1 MNVVPSSARDRARQY
16 AQDASGV
23 AAVEFSLIL
32 PVALLMMAL
41 VVYGGQ
47 AFRIQRK
54 VELSAATVA
63 NLVAQGDNTSVASVT
78 SAEMTQIL
86 AYPNLILYPNDASA
100 VQVVVSELSVS
111 SVNGVATGTVV
122 GSWANANATV
132 RPCNQQLPIN
142 SNIVSAFTGANE
154 PTSYTNNL
162 VGYVI
167 LGEIFYPFNPYDLY
181 GSVAPL
187 TLHNSILMIPRTNTE
202 VIGPTGAPWA
212 PGMCPT

>member
-63 NLVAQGDNTSVASVT
+63 NLVAQGGNTGAATVS

-86 AYPNLILYPNDASA
+86 AYPNLILYPNNVSA
-100 VQVVVSELSVS
+100 IQVVVSELKISSVS
-111 SVNGVATGTVV
+111 GVVTGTVV
-122 GSWANANATV
+122 GSWPNANATA
-132 RPCNQQLPIN
+132 RPCNQQLPLN
-142 SNIVSAFTGANE
+142 ANIVAAFTGASE
-154 PTSYTNNL
+154 SSSYNNNS

-167 LGEIFYPFNPYDLY
+167 LGEIVYPFSPSDIYV
-181 GSVAPL
+181 SVGLL
-187 TLHNSILMIPRTNTE
+187 TLHSSILMIPRTNTE
-202 VIGPTGAPWA
+202 VNVLNSSGSTTL
-212 PGMCPT
+212 CP

>member
-63 NLVAQGDNTSVASVT
+63 NLVAQGNNTNVASVT

-100 VQVVVSELSVS
+100 IQVVVSELAISSVS
-111 SVNGVATGTVV
+111 GVVSGTVV

-132 RPCNQQLPIN
+132 RPCNQQVPIN
-142 SNIVSAFTGANE
+142 SNIVAAFTGGA
-154 PTSYTNNL
+154 SAYTNNS
-162 VGYVI
+162 GYVI
-167 LGEIFYPFNPYDLY
+167 LSEIVYPFNPYDLY

-202 VIGPTGAPWA
+202 VIGPT
-212 PGMCPT
+212 MCP

>member
-100 VQVVVSELSVS
+100 IQVVVSELSVS
-111 SVNGVATGTVV
+111 SVNGVATGKVV
-122 GSWANANATV
+122 GSWANANAIANGKL
-132 RPCNQQLPIN
+132 RPCNQQVPIN
-142 SNIVSAFTGANE
+142 SNIVAAFTGANE

-202 VIGPTGAPWA
+202 VIGPT
-212 PGMCPT
+212 MCP

>member
-63 NLVAQGDNTSVASVT
+63 NLVAQGNNTNVASVT

-100 VQVVVSELSVS
+100 IQVVVSELAISSVS
-111 SVNGVATGTVV
+111 GVVSGTVV

-132 RPCNQQLPIN
+132 RPCNQQVPIN
-142 SNIVSAFTGANE
+142 SNIVAAFTGGA
-154 PTSYTNNL
+154 SAYTNNS
-162 VGYVI
+162 GYVI
-167 LGEIFYPFNPYDLY
+167 LSEIVYPFNPYDLY
-181 GSVAPL
+181 GSVGPL

-202 VIGPTGAPWA
+202 VIGPT
-212 PGMCPT
+212 MCP

>member
-63 NLVAQGDNTSVASVT
+63 DLVAQGDNTNVASVT

-100 VQVVVSELSVS
+100 IQVVVSELAISSVS
-111 SVNGVATGTVV
+111 GVVSGTVV

-132 RPCNQQLPIN
+132 RPCNQQVPIN
-142 SNIVSAFTGANE
+142 SNIVAAFTGGA
-154 PTSYTNNL
+154 SAYTNNS
-162 VGYVI
+162 GYVI
-167 LGEIFYPFNPYDLY
+167 LSEIVYPFNPYDLY
-181 GSVAPL
+181 GSVGPL

-202 VIGPTGAPWA
+202 VIGPT
-212 PGMCPT
+212 MCP

>member
-100 VQVVVSELSVS
+100 IQVVVSELAISSVS
-111 SVNGVATGTVV
+111 GVVSGTVV

-132 RPCNQQLPIN
+132 RPCNQQVPIN
-142 SNIVSAFTGANE
+142 SNIVAAFTGGA
-154 PTSYTNNL
+154 SAYTNNS
-162 VGYVI
+162 GYVI
-167 LGEIFYPFNPYDLY
+167 LSEIVYPFNPYDLY
-181 GSVAPL
+181 GSVGPL

-202 VIGPTGAPWA
+202 VIGPT
-212 PGMCPT
+212 MCP

>member
-63 NLVAQGDNTSVASVT
+63 NLVAQGDNTNVASVT

-100 VQVVVSELSVS
+100 IQVVVSELAISSVS
-111 SVNGVATGTVV
+111 GVVSGTVV

-132 RPCNQQLPIN
+132 RPCNQQVPIN
-142 SNIVSAFTGANE
+142 SNIVAAFTGGA
-154 PTSYTNNL
+154 SAYTNNS
-162 VGYVI
+162 GYVI
-167 LGEIFYPFNPYDLY
+167 LSEIVYPFNPYDLY

-202 VIGPTGAPWA
+202 VIGPT
-212 PGMCPT
+212 MCP

>member
-100 VQVVVSELSVS
+100 IQVVVSELAISSVS
-111 SVNGVATGTVV
+111 GVVSGTVV

-132 RPCNQQLPIN
+132 RPCNQQVPIN
-142 SNIVSAFTGANE
+142 SNIVAAFTGGA
-154 PTSYTNNL
+154 SAYTNNS
-162 VGYVI
+162 GYVI
-167 LGEIFYPFNPYDLY
+167 LSEIVYPFNPYDLY

-202 VIGPTGAPWA
+202 VIGPT
-212 PGMCPT
+212 MCP

>member
-100 VQVVVSELSVS
+100 IQVVVSELAISSVS
-111 SVNGVATGTVV
+111 GVVTGTVV
-122 GSWANANATV
+122 GSWANANATA

-142 SNIVSAFTGANE
+142 SNIVAAFTGGA
-154 PTSYTNNL
+154 SAYTNNS
-162 VGYVI
+162 GYVI
-167 LGEIFYPFNPYDLY
+167 LSEIVYPFNPYDLY

-202 VIGPTGAPWA
+202 VIGPT
-212 PGMCPT
+212 MCP

>member
-122 GSWANANATV
+122 GSWANANAIANEKL

-142 SNIVSAFTGANE
+142 SNIVCR
-154 PTSYTNNL
+154 
-162 VGYVI
+162 
-167 LGEIFYPFNPYDLY
+167 LY
-181 GSVAPL
+181 RRQ
-187 TLHNSILMIPRTNTE
+187 RTNFLYQQPRRLCHPRRDFLSIQSLRPLRFSRAAN
-202 VIGPTGAPWA
+202 VA
-212 PGMCPT
+212 